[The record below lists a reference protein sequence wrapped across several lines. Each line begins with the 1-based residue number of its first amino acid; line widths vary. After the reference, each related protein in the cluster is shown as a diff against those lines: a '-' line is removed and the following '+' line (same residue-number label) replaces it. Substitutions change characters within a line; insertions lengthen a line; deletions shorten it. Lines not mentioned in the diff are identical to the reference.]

1 MGASINMGRNYCSGL
16 IFGIP
21 AGAIA
26 GYYAW
31 FYFAILVETDKM

>member
-1 MGASINMGRNYCSGL
+1 MGACGSMGVYVLIGL
-16 IFGIP
+16 ICGIP

-31 FYFAILVETDKM
+31 FYFV